1 MHLVSASI
9 EQYAHDHTKPRGDV
23 LEEIRAYTQANV
35 PMSQMIVGP
44 VEGALLETLAALVGA
59 RQVLEIGTYTGYS
72 ALCLARALPPEGRV
86 ITCDKSEAYTAV
98 ARRFWAKSEH
108 GVKIDLRMG
117 DALETV
123 RALPAGEVFDMA
135 FIDADKTRYVDYYE
149 EIVPRVRAGG
159 IVCLDNVLWSGAV
172 LAPETDEAR
181 ALAAINDRIQAD
193 PRVDNLL
200 LPVRDGIMIARKL

>member
-44 VEGALLETLAALVGA
+44 VEGALLETLA
-59 RQVLEIGTYTGYS
+59 

-181 ALAAINDRIQAD
+181 ALAAINDRIQVD